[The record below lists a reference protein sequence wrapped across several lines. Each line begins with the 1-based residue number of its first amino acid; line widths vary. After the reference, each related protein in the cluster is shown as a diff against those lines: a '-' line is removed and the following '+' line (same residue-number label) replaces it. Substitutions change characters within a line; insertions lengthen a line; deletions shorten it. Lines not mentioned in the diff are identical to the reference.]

1 MEILLGTIVLGLLL
15 AVPFYRI
22 LGKAGLSPMLALLLF
37 LPGFGYLIILGILAF
52 SEWPNEPAG
61 YR

>member
-1 MEILLGTIVLGLLL
+1 MDVLLGLILLGVLL

-37 LPGFGYLIILGILAF
+37 LPLFGYLIILGILAF
-52 SEWPNEPAG
+52 AEWPNEPAG